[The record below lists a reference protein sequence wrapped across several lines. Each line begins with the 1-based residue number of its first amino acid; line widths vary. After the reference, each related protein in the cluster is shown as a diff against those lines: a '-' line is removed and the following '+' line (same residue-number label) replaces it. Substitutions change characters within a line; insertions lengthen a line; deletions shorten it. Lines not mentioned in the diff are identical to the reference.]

1 MDKDLISSESTEESK
16 EFDFKEREDCCAFTV
31 YTVER
36 GTNTPMNIVNESCET
51 IRAAPENVVAET
63 NGEIEVVASEVEE
76 PGRDAE

>member
-51 IRAAPENVVAET
+51 IRAAPENVVAGT